1 MVPRHLRATGMSGS
15 CWERPRGGGEVIPGK
30 ALASWKSYAD
40 KLENGR
46 EQVKRSRAESW
57 GGSEARL
64 GLWVLGTH
72 HWKRKPHGL
81 TRQPQKETS
90 SRGGRPCPPSAF
102 PASGSP
108 PRALGGGHGH
118 VCQGHREF
126 RPPAAL
132 QAPARGLDGSRGSSR
147 DREVILIPVS

>member
-30 ALASWKSYAD
+30 ALASWKSYTD
-40 KLENGR
+40 KPENSR

-90 SRGGRPCPPSAF
+90 SRGRRPCPPSAF
-102 PASGSP
+102 PAPGSP
-108 PRALGGGHGH
+108 PRALRGRTWACVPGSPRVQAASSSPGPGKRAGW
-118 VCQGHREF
+118 VSGQLT
-126 RPPAAL
+126 RP
-132 QAPARGLDGSRGSSR
+132 
-147 DREVILIPVS
+147 